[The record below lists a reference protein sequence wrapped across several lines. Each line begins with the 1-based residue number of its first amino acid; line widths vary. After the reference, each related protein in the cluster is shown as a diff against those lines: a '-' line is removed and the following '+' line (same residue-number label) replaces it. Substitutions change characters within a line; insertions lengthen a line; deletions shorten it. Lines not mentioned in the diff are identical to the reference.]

1 MNYMIKIVKDISFLS
16 LKSSDCTKD
25 DLYIVDELKQALE
38 ENKLN
43 CVGMAANMIGY
54 NKNIIIFEDENK
66 NHQIMINP
74 KIILKKK
81 GYLTKEGCLSL
92 EGMRECKRYDYIKV
106 EYYDINFKLKI
117 KTYKGFIGQIIQHEI
132 DHLNGIII

>member
-1 MNYMIKIVKDISFLS
+1 MIKIVKDINFLS
-16 LKSSDCTKD
+16 LKSTDCTKD
-25 DLYIVDELKQALE
+25 DLYIVDKLKQALE

-66 NHQIMINP
+66 KYQIMINP
-74 KIILKKK
+74 TIILKKNSYK
-81 GYLTKEGCLSL
+81 AKEGCLSL
-92 EGMRECKRYDYIKV
+92 DGVRECLRYDYIKV
-106 EYYDINFKLKI
+106 EYYDEKFKLKI
-117 KTYKGFIGQIIQHEI
+117 KTYKGFTAQIIQHEI